1 MTNKIPEG
9 GLWLIG
15 GSFHTVIGLV
25 FLAIVIVSPD
35 GLMGIWDRIWSG
47 MRGRGGTASPP
58 WQAAPRGRRRGRKGV
73 DDGQCE
79 ATP

>member
-15 GSFHTVIGLV
+15 GSFNTVIGLA
-25 FLAIVIVSPD
+25 FLAIVIASPD

-47 MRGRGGTASPP
+47 MRGRRGTGEPAVAGGSAGS
-58 WQAAPRGRRRGRKGV
+58 QA
-73 DDGQCE
+73 
-79 ATP
+79 